1 MEEFLTIETLLVIII
16 FFLFYIAVVLGNIST
31 MLAEFREKFGIRGE
45 NDN

>member
-1 MEEFLTIETLLVIII
+1 MEEVFTIETLLVIII

-31 MLAEFREKFGIRGE
+31 MIAEFKEHFGIRGD